1 MYETVKARVRTE
13 EGYTEAFDCPVGL
26 KQGCMLSPVIF
37 SIFVNELTKLMENSD
52 IHGIQLFPDITE
64 IFLLLFADD
73 IALISDT
80 IQGLKRQL
88 KILEKFCEMYKM
100 IINVIKTKIM
110 VFRLRGRL
118 RANENFFS

>member
-1 MYETVKARVRTE
+1 
-13 EGYTEAFDCPVGL
+13 
-26 KQGCMLSPVIF
+26 MLSPVIF
-37 SIFVNELTKLMENSD
+37 SIFVNELTKLIENSD

-80 IQGLKRQL
+80 IQGLKRLL

-100 IINVIKTKIM
+100 IVNVIKTKIM
-110 VFRLRGRL
+110 VFRLGGRL
-118 RANENFFS
+118 RANENFFYKGIQLEIVNGFQHVVFIIYP